1 MSLFGFL
8 PTPPS
13 SMPLSF
19 CVSQVIPQRSGFR
32 TLLLLHVLPKM
43 GLLLASLKGGA
54 TQKKFAN
61 GQARCRYCGNSIHL
75 PMVSKNSLT
84 PQEGLGHTEES
95 ERDQGEWKSSIV
107 SWGGC
112 VWDGWG
118 PTQSKCGSRWAS
130 RSRRKGHTEECCS
143 FNPFCGLQEIPPQ
156 WRRLRV
162 LFYSNLFEVAV
173 RNWICVHRKSLES
186 LELNLICNYETF
198 GKLHAWCINLTTHR
212 DRL

>member
-1 MSLFGFL
+1 MTQKNAEDPLLVSLFGFL

-118 PTQSKCGSRWAS
+118 
-130 RSRRKGHTEECCS
+130 
-143 FNPFCGLQEIPPQ
+143 IPHICHDPHEHI
-156 WRRLRV
+156 RV
-162 LFYSNLFEVAV
+162 NFFWPL
-173 RNWICVHRKSLES
+173 
-186 LELNLICNYETF
+186 
-198 GKLHAWCINLTTHR
+198 
-212 DRL
+212 